1 MSQIIKQPN
10 GKYCIFSGI
19 IDNITHYNLSREE
32 IIEVK
37 LEQARE
43 EIIHNVDRIL
53 SKIEKNE
60 KPYHQFTMSFDDM
73 VEQIKI
79 VHGEKQSIEISNL
92 INERD

>member
-19 IDNITHYNLSREE
+19 VDNITHYDLTREE

-43 EIIHNVDRIL
+43 EIIYNVDRIL

-60 KPYHQFTMSFDDM
+60 QPYHQFTMSFDDM
-73 VEQIKI
+73 IEQIKV
-79 VHGEKQSIEISNL
+79 VHGEEESIEILNM
-92 INERD
+92 INERS